1 MMFTRST
8 FRRSRGIRLL
18 AATTAAVTALAPGSI
33 TASADPVQCQEQV
46 LDLTNDRVL
55 DTSKV
60 TSSAAQLSQT
70 TGADVFVRAFQST
83 PGDSA
88 AVWWRQA
95 YPECPAWLATD
106 GKNPNPMCWWLNSAW
121 TIQALSSTGRTSIGW
136 TLMLTASGQVWE
148 HTCGE
153 ATTPKL

>member
-1 MMFTRST
+1 MMFTRCT

-60 TSSAAQLSQT
+60 AGSAAQLSQT

-83 PGDSA
+83 PGGICQP
-88 AVWWRQA
+88 V
-95 YPECPAWLATD
+95 
-106 GKNPNPMCWWLNSAW
+106 
-121 TIQALSSTGRTSIGW
+121 
-136 TLMLTASGQVWE
+136 
-148 HTCGE
+148 
-153 ATTPKL
+153 